1 MQQIADYRKKQFKA
15 INYVQYVLRINIK
28 RLEETREIKQSLLA
42 EEEIEAQQLKREKSS
57 QQSTL
62 NELKSQEESLRKK
75 LQEQQKQAERLQ
87 KEIERL
93 IAEEAR
99 RTSGSATGTYALTP
113 AEQIISN
120 NFGNNRGKLPW
131 PVERGVIVSHYG
143 KQRHPVLKNI
153 EIDNKGID
161 IATAKG
167 AMARAIFDGEVRKI
181 LSLPG
186 AHNAIII
193 RHGEYLSVYT
203 NLETVSVSV
212 GENVSTKQYI
222 GTIYTDKTE
231 NKTIMHLEIWKGN
244 TTMNPGLWLAK

>member
-1 MQQIADYRKKQFKA
+1 MMHQSHCSSRDKFENTCPELDIL
-15 INYVQYVLRINIK
+15 V
-28 RLEETREIKQSLLA
+28 EEAMKIDGCLGSRMTGGGFGGCTVSLVA
-42 EEEIEAQQLKREKSS
+42 PQHTDHFV
-57 QQSTL
+57 STMK
-62 NELKSQEESLRKK
+62 ERS
-75 LQEQQKQAERLQ
+75 AERLQ